1 MPDLSELSKFASGM
15 VRGHGA
21 VVQAAT
27 AVRSLV
33 PEVKVAFLVD
43 PPLEFLER
51 YAKEKAA
58 KRLDAGLGNFG
69 CLKHA
74 DRNSNDVKDEW
85 ATGAWAFGHG
95 LAAVNGVYFVE
106 EYEDF
111 AGASYSLVISKS
123 KEDAISFLKGYDESN
138 WKKRHSERCILDHDG
153 EPIESFREMDWKNI
167 FLDGGMVEQ
176 IHSEIETF
184 FCSKQ
189 TYKECG
195 LDWRRGI
202 ILAGR
207 AGNGKTAIIRAL
219 ATTAT
224 VPVVFC
230 IPDEGDTFGM
240 LNRLDRTIRT
250 AAPCIVVVE
259 DIDSI
264 GSNEATRSKLL
275 NMFDGLVTSDGVLTI
290 ASTNNPDKLDEAF
303 TGRPS
308 RFDSYYV
315 LDVPPLRQRKSI
327 LENKLGKR
335 LKRVP
340 KDALAALLKEMSGLS
355 AAFVQEVAVCSLM
368 EEVKTGKP
376 ISIAVLKASLR
387 KVKKHMGVSEGGLEK
402 AVKGS
407 AGFAARELW

>member
-1 MPDLSELSKFASGM
+1 
-15 VRGHGA
+15 
-21 VVQAAT
+21 VVA
-27 AVRSLV
+27 L
-33 PEVKVAFLVD
+33 
-43 PPLEFLER
+43 
-51 YAKEKAA
+51 
-58 KRLDAGLGNFG
+58 
-69 CLKHA
+69 
-74 DRNSNDVKDEW
+74 
-85 ATGAWAFGHG
+85 
-95 LAAVNGVYFVE
+95 NGVYFVE

-111 AGASYSLVISKS
+111 AGASYSLVISKT
-123 KEDAISFLKGYDESN
+123 KDEAISFLKDYDEAN
-138 WKKRHSERCILDHDG
+138 WKRRHSERCILDHDG
-153 EPIESFREMDWKNI
+153 EQIESFRETKWSDI
-167 FLDGGMVEQ
+167 FLDGGMVEH
-176 IHSEIETF
+176 IRSEIETF
-184 FCSKQ
+184 FSSKE

-207 AGNGKTAIIRAL
+207 PGNGKTLLIRAI
-219 ATTAT
+219 TTAAT

-250 AAPCIVVVE
+250 AAPCLVVVE

-290 ASTNNPDKLDEAF
+290 ASTNNPDRLDEAF

-315 LDVPPLRQRKSI
+315 LDVPSFKQRKGI

-335 LKRVP
+335 LRRIP
-340 KDALAALLKEMSGLS
+340 KGDLASILKEMSGLS
-355 AAFVQEVAVCSLM
+355 AAFVQEVAVCSLL
-368 EEVKTGKP
+368 EEIKTEKP
-376 ISIAVLKASLR
+376 ISISTLRASLR
-387 KVKKHMGVSEGGLEK
+387 KVKRHMGVSEGGLEK